1 MSLWLTETEDAERK
15 KMSFVSLD
23 TYKNFGSENKSDRER
38 ERGEEVGIIWTLQK
52 V

>member
-1 MSLWLTETEDAERK
+1 
-15 KMSFVSLD
+15 MSFVSLD
-23 TYKNFGSENKSDRER
+23 TYNFFGSENKSDRERERERER